1 MGFAMKSFLAALAIL
16 PSVAQAETQY
26 WDYGAWTVMVETVDT
41 GEDLRVFC
49 TAFTGGDGAP
59 SLRIDVSN
67 GDAMPPDF
75 YPAPVLHESAPRGH
89 ATMMQD
95 GDRVLFEFDREG
107 VTEGFVQAFHDED
120 GIMQAQAFA
129 HTADNLWL
137 LQTMRHA
144 DQMWTTRDGEVIY
157 GASLAGFTASYGTI
171 AEQCGFSTIGVIE

>member
-1 MGFAMKSFLAALAIL
+1 MKSLIAMLAMFPAT
-16 PSVAQAETQY
+16 AQAFTQY
-26 WDYGAWTVMVETVDT
+26 YEYGDRRVTIDSIKT
-41 GEDLRVFC
+41 GEDFRVLC
-49 TAFTGGDGAP
+49 TATTGGNGQP
-59 SLRIDVSN
+59 SLRISVSN
-67 GDAMPPDF
+67 GDVLPPDF

-144 DQMWTTRDGEVIY
+144 DQMWTTRNGEVIY
-157 GASLAGFTASYGTI
+157 GASLAGFTASYGKI